1 MKQEYLKRIIKLEKE
16 VETIKETKA
25 DKKDVDNLMEIIA
38 KQQEQI
44 NKLLKLNN
52 VA

>member
-16 VETIKETKA
+16 VETIKDELKQIKT
-25 DKKDVDNLMEIIA
+25 IIA

>member
-16 VETIKETKA
+16 VETIKDELKQIKT
-25 DKKDVDNLMEIIA
+25 IIA

-44 NKLLKLNN
+44 NKLLQLNN